1 MTLCFQDKMG
11 SFVLAD
17 VENAINISE
26 GKWDVLFSD
35 GTNKIIEAQLHSVDL

>member
-11 SFVLAD
+11 FLVLAD

-26 GKWDVLFSD
+26 GKWDVLFTD
-35 GTNKIIEAQLHSVDL
+35 GTSKIIEAQLHSVDL

>member
-11 SFVLAD
+11 FLVLID

-35 GTNKIIEAQLHSVDL
+35 GTNRIIEAQLHSVDL